1 MLLSYQ
7 KINDVRHMAG
17 QNSENCE
24 VDPWTW
30 KDTLARIQYIDTII
44 EQIVSGA
51 ILLNSCLLAAFGAL
65 NIVLHSTGLHS
76 EREIIVQLAIIAVCF
91 GGIATNAILAKN
103 LARQEYIRQWYFC
116 IFPDNKL
123 PLMPP
128 DEWLPKDEP
137 MGILKKLR
145 KTLNIIQIYIKN
157 KMEKG
162 SNQNSPKDKGVIAKK
177 YTMDCRQS
185 IQKAYKRLFICKQG
199 NKGLGYCALWFYLLL
214 IMTGVF
220 LVFAVLSCLS
230 CFL

>member
-30 KDTLARIQYIDTII
+30 RDTLARLQYIDKII

-65 NIVLHSTGLHS
+65 NIVLHSTGLLS
-76 EREIIVQLAIIAVCF
+76 EREIVVQLAMIAVCI
-91 GGIATNAILAKN
+91 GGIATNAILATN
-103 LARQEYIRQWYFC
+103 LARQEYIRQWYFH
-116 IFPDNKL
+116 IFPEKKI
-123 PLMPP
+123 PLMPA
-128 DEWLPKDEP
+128 EKWLEQEVTTTYCMDYLKPEIIKGKADKEG
-137 MGILKKLR
+137 GIIIKK
-145 KTLNIIQIYIKN
+145 
-157 KMEKG
+157 
-162 SNQNSPKDKGVIAKK
+162 AH
-177 YTMDCRQS
+177 
-185 IQKAYKRLFICKQG
+185 KRLPICKLG
-199 NKGLGYCALWFYLLL
+199 NNVPGYCVLWFYLLL